1 MKTFQSLSIKK
12 KLTLIITIT
21 CVISLFLACMALIT
35 IEFFS
40 FRQLMIR
47 NNTTIARTIGMNCQA
62 ALLFNDQKA
71 AQDTLSALHA
81 VPDILYGMVYKPE
94 GDVLARFISQNAQ
107 TKELPEI
114 SHRMQR
120 GTVFHGNHLDLIE
133 PIVMDQETIG
143 YIFLQAG
150 LTSLYA
156 RLYRYALICGVI
168 LLLSSLIAYFL
179 SLKFQRTISGPI
191 LDLAEKM
198 GTVTLKQDYSIRI
211 ESQAGDELGILFDG
225 FNDMLTKIQER
236 DEALYFTQYFID
248 HMDEPAFWTD
258 TAGRF
263 VYVNNS
269 ACTFW
274 GYLREE
280 MLTMDI
286 HQIDPNC
293 TQNVW
298 KKQWKQLI
306 TRKSMI
312 FESLHRKK
320 SGDTFPVEVIVNY
333 VEYKGKQ
340 YYCAFSRDISQRKL
354 IESKLEQAQKLE
366 AIGILTGG
374 VAHDLNNIL
383 GGLVGY
389 PEIILMKMSSTDP
402 LRKHLISIKESGQK
416 AAAIVQDLL
425 TLARRGAIIHEVQN
439 MNGIITDYM
448 QSPEHEMLIRYHPR
462 VEFKTDLDPDL
473 LNNLGSSVHLTKMIM
488 NLISNAAEAIQ
499 DQGNVYISSKN
510 QYLDTPKS
518 GFDFIPSG
526 DYVLITISDTGKGIS
541 QEDQKKIFEP
551 FYTKKTMGRSGT
563 GLGMTV
569 VRGTMEDHGGYIDIL
584 SMDDVG
590 TKFQLY
596 LPATRRGLKKKIIS
610 ESIDAYN
617 GKEYILVVDD
627 VREQREIAK
636 SMLNLLGYKVDTV
649 ASGEEAIEYMRN
661 HDPDLIV
668 LDMIMEPGIDG
679 LTTYKKILEIKPGRK
694 AVIASGF
701 SETDRVKE
709 AQRIGA
715 SAYIRKPYLIK
726 KIGAAIREALDA
738 KNG

>member
-12 KLTLIITIT
+12 KLTLIITST

-94 GDVLARFISQNAQ
+94 GNVLARFISQNAQ
-107 TKELPEI
+107 IKETPEI

-133 PIVMDQETIG
+133 PIVLDRETIG

-156 RLYRYALICGVI
+156 RLYRYAFICGVI

-198 GTVTLKQDYSIRI
+198 GNVTLKQDYSIRI
-211 ESQAGDELGILFDG
+211 ESQAGDELGTLFDG

-236 DEALYFTQYFID
+236 DEALYFTQHFID
-248 HMDEPAFWTD
+248 HMDDPAFWTD

-293 TQNVW
+293 TQGVW

-306 TRKSMI
+306 SRKSMI

-389 PEIILMKMSSTDP
+389 PEIILMKMSNTDP
-402 LRKHLISIKESGQK
+402 LRKPLISIKESGQK

-425 TLARRGAIIHEVQN
+425 TLARRGAIIHEVRN

-473 LNNLGSSVHLTKMIM
+473 LNNMGSSVHLTKMIM

-596 LPATRRGLKKKIIS
+596 LPATRKGLKKKIIS

-649 ASGEEAIEYMRN
+649 ASGEEAIAYMRN

-679 LTTYKKILEIKPGRK
+679 LTTYKKILEIKPGQK

-738 KNG
+738 